1 MDKGTLILSTF
12 FVSIVLIIVAVFM
25 ETEIIYQKKQQKN
38 PTNEIIHITVN
49 QCINDPDVHYIE
61 IVTNKSSAKFQV
73 R

>member
-1 MDKGTLILSTF
+1 MDKGTLVQSIF
-12 FVSIVLIIVAVFM
+12 FISIVVIIVAVFM
-25 ETEIIYQKKQQKN
+25 EEEIMYQRKQQKN
-38 PTNEIIHITVN
+38 PTNEIIHITIN